1 MWDQWTEPTAMA
13 ASDAARHLWARTSL
27 TPADVDVAEIY
38 DGFSF
43 LALVWLEV
51 LGFCGR
57 GEAAAFVE
65 DGTRIGI
72 DGDLPV
78 NTAGGQLSQ
87 GRLHGFGLVHEAC
100 VQLRGQ
106 AGGAQVA
113 GVEVAAVGVGGGPLG
128 GALLLTSW

>member
-1 MWDQWTEPTAMA
+1 MA
-13 ASDAARHLWARTSL
+13 ASDAGRHLWTRTSL
-27 TPADVDVAEIY
+27 TPADVDVVEVY

-43 LALVWLEV
+43 LALVWLEA
-51 LGFCGR
+51 LRFCGR

-65 DGTRIGI
+65 GGARIGI
-72 DGDLPV
+72 GGDLPV

-106 AGGAQVA
+106 AGDAQVA
-113 GVEVAAVGVGGGPLG
+113 DAEVAAVGVGGGPLG
-128 GALLLTSW
+128 GALLLTAH